1 MCRYLVVRP
10 DDSFSRTVATPVVA
24 AFLATLP
31 TLRRTSPTAPYQGV
45 GVQVLLVHCDPA
57 GNYSMFADQPAPA
70 GINRIELI
78 CSCHGPQ
85 RYRDWESLAGL
96 IAEHLDWEVVD
107 DETDEVLR
115 PRPGT
120 RH

>member
-31 TLRRTSPTAPYQGV
+31 TLRQTSLTTRYQGA
-45 GVQVLLVHCDPA
+45 GVQVLLLHCDPA
-57 GNYSMFADQPAPA
+57 GNYAVVADRPAPA

-78 CSCHGPQ
+78 CSCRPQ
-85 RYRDWESLAGL
+85 RYQDWEALAGL
-96 IAEHLDWEVVD
+96 IAEHLGWEVVD

-115 PRPGT
+115 
-120 RH
+120 